1 MPRAANRRLSVAS
14 GGLAGFALRFKVAR
28 DAFLLPDGTQGYAGR
43 KPRLSFVLL
52 LLRIEWLLRRTCK
65 YFRWERVGNGGEARA
80 SQAGPLGRASL
91 LGVSLMGRPADAPS
105 QLTCAH
111 GPFPCSSRNLCPV
124 PRSPR
129 SPRSGNSE
137 PTSPTHAPH
146 HLMGNAVR
154 FGLKRRAS

>member
-111 GPFPCSSRNLCPV
+111 GPFPCSSRTLSSAEVAEVWKLGADVADSRP
-124 PRSPR
+124 PSPD
-129 SPRSGNSE
+129 G
-137 PTSPTHAPH
+137 
-146 HLMGNAVR
+146 
-154 FGLKRRAS
+154 KRGSIRP